1 MKSLNSAYT
10 YVLYKSSYSNLVPPI
25 RLNDYSVNEIRTEN
39 YIASRNWICLIKPKA
54 HLIVLEL
61 PSDKTDTNA
70 QFVQYLT
77 SLEINR
83 FTDNFGKCLTRVR
96 HNC

>member
-54 HLIVLEL
+54 HIIVLEL
-61 PSDKTDTNA
+61 PSDKTDTPNLYSIFR
-70 QFVQYLT
+70 QTVKP
-77 SLEINR
+77 R
-83 FTDNFGKCLTRVR
+83 
-96 HNC
+96 